1 MRGYGLYDMTRGL
14 TIGLAAGVVG
24 LLLWVATRVGTQ
36 TDKRYWAAMAIVA
49 GAGLVLAL
57 AHVLGGWTSGLR
69 LRLSP
74 ATFVLAFVPVL
85 ICAGWILVATQPG
98 HGWQEGHLTGWD
110 HSAGLTGLVH
120 DLGLWHGVL
129 AFGLGLVFGFS
140 LDSVPAPVAAGPE
153 PIGRRGP
160 AADEPVS
167 AERRSV
173 DRQPGAPIDERE
185 LVGQRRTER
194 PYSGD

>member
-1 MRGYGLYDMTRGL
+1 MRGYGLYDTTRGL

-24 LLLWVATRVGTQ
+24 LLLWVATLVGTQ
-36 TDKRYWAAMAIVA
+36 TDHRYWAAMAIVA

-74 ATFVLAFVPVL
+74 STFVLAFVPVL

-98 HGWQEGHLTGWD
+98 HGWEEGHLTGWD
-110 HSAGLTGLVH
+110 HGAGLTGLVH

-129 AFGLGLVFGFS
+129 AFGLGFVLGFS
-140 LDSVPAPVAAGPE
+140 LDSVPAPAPGPE
-153 PIGRRGP
+153 PTAGRART
-160 AADEPVS
+160 ADEPVT
-167 AERRSV
+167 AERRAV
-173 DRQPGAPIDERE
+173 DGQPGGPIGERDV
-185 LVGQRRTER
+185 VGPRRGQPR
-194 PYSGD
+194 D

>member
-1 MRGYGLYDMTRGL
+1 MRGYGLHDTTRGL
-14 TIGLAAGVVG
+14 AIGIAAGVVG
-24 LLLWVATRVGTQ
+24 LLLWVATLVGTQ
-36 TDKRYWAAMAIVA
+36 TDHGYWAAMAIVA

-57 AHVLGGWTSGLR
+57 AHVVGGCTSGLR

-74 ATFVLAFVPVL
+74 GTFVLAFVPVL

-98 HGWQEGHLTGWD
+98 HGWEEGHLTGWD

-129 AFGLGLVFGFS
+129 AFGLGLVLGFS
-140 LDSVPAPVAAGPE
+140 LDSVPSPAPGSE
-153 PIGRRGP
+153 PTGRRAR
-160 AADEPVS
+160 AADEPVT

-173 DRQPGAPIDERE
+173 DGQPGAPTGERE
-185 LVGQRRTER
+185 VVGPRRGQPR
-194 PYSGD
+194 D